1 MVLKKFQDSI
11 TRFAFGKEKP
21 VLVDSFYSCMDKLID
36 ETEKEMKDYSNK
48 VLIVT
53 NVASKWGLT
62 KQNYTE
68 FVELS
73 KELREKGLEILAFP
87 CNQFG
92 SQEPGSPEEILKFV
106 EKFDAKDRLVFFEKA
121 HVNGKN
127 TREVFG
133 YLKQELPTEGND
145 SNDIRWNFAKFL
157 ISPDGKPVKRFAPT
171 ESPLSFKSDIEELLK
186 EIKKSED

>member
-1 MVLKKFQDSI
+1 M
-11 TRFAFGKEKP
+11 
-21 VLVDSFYSCMDKLID
+21 
-36 ETEKEMKDYSNK
+36 
-48 VLIVT
+48 
-53 NVASKWGLT
+53 T

-171 ESPLSFKSDIEELLK
+171 SPPSIPGPGDYRQQSTFDPSSGPLRPKGRSLGGLQHRFFDEVRT
-186 EIKKSED
+186 

>member
-21 VLVDSFYSCMDKLID
+21 VFVDSFYACMDKLID
-36 ETEKEMKDYSNK
+36 GTEKEMKDYSNK

-53 NVASKWGLT
+53 NVAS
-62 KQNYTE
+62 
-68 FVELS
+68 
-73 KELREKGLEILAFP
+73 
-87 CNQFG
+87 
-92 SQEPGSPEEILKFV
+92 SPEEILKFV

-127 TREVFG
+127 AREVFG
-133 YLKQELPTEGND
+133 YLKQELQTEGSD

-157 ISPDGKPVKRFAPT
+157 IGPDGKPVKRFAPT
-171 ESPLSFKSDIEELLK
+171 ESPLSFKSNIEELLK
-186 EIKKSED
+186 QVKKSED